1 MSALTVA
8 MLWVTITS
16 ALDMSRTEGYCLYGT
31 LLLRP
36 HFACTAQVRAHRHI
50 NVCTDIK
57 YRSEKKFEFRK
68 AYCTNVSF
76 IVMF

>member
-16 ALDMSRTEGYCLYGT
+16 ALDVSPTVGYCLYGT

-36 HFACTAQVRAHRHI
+36 RSACTVQIGAYHHMDVF
-50 NVCTDIK
+50 TDIN
-57 YRSEKKFEFRK
+57 Y
-68 AYCTNVSF
+68 TI
-76 IVMF
+76 IVMEISQYRQ